1 MIMGSDLQLLNKD
14 TETTLKR
21 NIPTHLSIRSPCT
34 DTSGFNLILP
44 FSPFTFFHL
53 YIQIVNETLS
63 VTYDA

>member
-1 MIMGSDLQLLNKD
+1 MIMGSDSQLLNKD

-44 FSPFTFFHL
+44 FSPFTFFSPL
-53 YIQIVNETLS
+53 YP
-63 VTYDA
+63 DCK